1 KAEASRRGLRTK
13 CRTTTNGTERGGKP
27 VSRGHLYTLLSNPIY
42 TGQIA
47 HKGELHPGQQAALI
61 DDESWSTVRDQFAAN
76 TSNHRRR
83 AKAAE
88 PSLLAGL
95 LADAPGERLPPSHAV
110 KNGRRYRYSV
120 SAALVTDA
128 GPARARW

>member
-1 KAEASRRGLRTK
+1 TKPIPAEQAGTAIFIPV
-13 CRTTTNGTERGGKP
+13 TNGTERGGKP
-27 VSRGHLYTLLSNPIY
+27 FSRGHLYTLLSNPIY
-42 TGQIA
+42 TGHIA

-61 DDESWSTVRDQFAAN
+61 DDESWTAVRHQLAAN

-95 LADAPGERLPPSHAV
+95 PVAARGERLTPSHAV
-110 KNGRRYRYSV
+110 
-120 SAALVTDA
+120 
-128 GPARARW
+128 